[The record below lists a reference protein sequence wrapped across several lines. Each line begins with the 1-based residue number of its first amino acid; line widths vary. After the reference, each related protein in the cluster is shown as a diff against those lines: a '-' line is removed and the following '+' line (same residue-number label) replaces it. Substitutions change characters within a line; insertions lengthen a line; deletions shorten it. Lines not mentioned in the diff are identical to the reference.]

1 MKVIKK
7 DGTLEEYNEQKIINA
22 IDKSAQRENFTFSQD
37 EYGMICN
44 RVLNEVDEE
53 DFENDEVP
61 VGFIHN
67 IDILLLETNQ
77 EVFFLQYYE

>member
-37 EYGMICN
+37 EYGI
-44 RVLNEVDEE
+44 
-53 DFENDEVP
+53 
-61 VGFIHN
+61 
-67 IDILLLETNQ
+67 
-77 EVFFLQYYE
+77 Y

>member
-53 DFENDEVP
+53 DFEND
-61 VGFIHN
+61 
-67 IDILLLETNQ
+67 
-77 EVFFLQYYE
+77 

>member
-44 RVLNEVDEE
+44 RTRLMKKT
-53 DFENDEVP
+53 
-61 VGFIHN
+61 
-67 IDILLLETNQ
+67 LRMMK
-77 EVFFLQYYE
+77 FL